1 MLKSVNLLGKIL
13 KNFDEIIRKF
23 LIMLNKIL
31 VAYSGTGN
39 SEEILK
45 YLLLLPSLGNASI
58 TLLNAVSS
66 KTPSD
71 DLEAKLEEGGKV
83 LAKTITELKLDPSQ
97 ITTVLR
103 QGEPKDTVLKV
114 AEEINA
120 DLIVMGSRGLGRL
133 EAILRNSVS
142 QYVFQLANRPMLL
155 VKDDIYVKR
164 IKKVMVAMDKSNASQ
179 DALNTALF
187 LLRDYPD
194 GELVLARINP
204 DLDKNITLSPE
215 EIEDNPILAP
225 AAKKAKQMGVKCSCL
240 VQGGRPAKEICNL
253 VEELNIDLLVLGSP
267 DRRPSIAKTLPD
279 LDRLLGKSLSD
290 YVRVNAT
297 CPVLLTR
304 TEGA

>member
-1 MLKSVNLLGKIL
+1 
-13 KNFDEIIRKF
+13 
-23 LIMLNKIL
+23 MLNKIL

-45 YLLLLPSLGNASI
+45 YLLLIPSLSRASI
-58 TLLNAVSS
+58 TLLNAVAS

-97 ITTVLR
+97 IATVLR

-179 DALNTALF
+179 DALNMALF
-187 LLRDYPD
+187 ILRDYAD
-194 GELVLARINP
+194 GELVLTRINP

-215 EIEDNPILAP
+215 EIENNPILAP
-225 AAKKAKQMGVKCSCL
+225 AARKAKQMGIKCSCL
-240 VQGGRPAKEICNL
+240 VKGGRPAKEICNL

-267 DRRPSIAKTLPD
+267 DRRPSIAKSLPD
-279 LDRLLGKSLSD
+279 LDRLLGTSLSD
-290 YVRVNAT
+290 YVRVNAS